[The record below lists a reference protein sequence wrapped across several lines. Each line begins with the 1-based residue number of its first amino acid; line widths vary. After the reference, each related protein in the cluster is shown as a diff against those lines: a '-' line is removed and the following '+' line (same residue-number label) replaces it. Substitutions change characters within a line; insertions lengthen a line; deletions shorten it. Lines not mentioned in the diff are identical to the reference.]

1 MATENSSVL
10 DFDALNLLGRF
21 DDIAALREY
30 LENNQRENCGVL
42 VADKNEVADIVLD
55 ILIMSY
61 MYGESFANTLFGTD
75 FSASEEEVNITVDRK
90 VDGKDYR
97 DRVLEYVEAND
108 IEGIMNVA
116 DTESHHAFSKAEDN
130 TARQAGKKSK
140 MWVTMGDDRVRDP
153 HRLLD
158 GKLIGIDEAF
168 EIDGASAMYPGSFGR
183 ADLDCNC
190 RCYLLY
196 K

>member
-1 MATENSSVL
+1 MAMENSVL

-21 DDIAALREY
+21 DDIEALREY
-30 LENNQRENCGVL
+30 LETNQRENNGVL

-61 MYGESFANTLFGTD
+61 MYGESFANTLFGTNY
-75 FSASEEEVNITVDRK
+75 SSTEEEVDKTVGRK

-116 DTESHHAFSKAEDN
+116 DTESHHAFAKAEDN
-130 TARQAGKKSK
+130 TARQAGMKSK
-140 MWVTMGDDRVRDP
+140 MWVTMGDERVRDP
-153 HRLLD
+153 HRVLD
-158 GKLIGIDEAF
+158 GRTIGIDEAF
-168 EIDGASAMYPGSFGR
+168 EVDGASAMFPGSFGR

-196 K
+196 T

>member
-1 MATENSSVL
+1 MATENSVL

-21 DDIAALREY
+21 DDIEALREY
-30 LENNQRENCGVL
+30 LENNQRENNGIL
-42 VADKNEVADIVLD
+42 MADKHKVADIVLD
-55 ILIMSY
+55 ILVMSY

-75 FSASEEEVNITVDRK
+75 FSATEEELNETVDRK

-116 DTESHHAFSKAEDN
+116 DTESHHAFAKAEYA
-130 TARQAGKKSK
+130 TAKQAGMKKK
-140 MWVTMGDDRVRDP
+140 VWVTMDDERVRDP
-153 HRLLD
+153 HRFLD
-158 GKLIGIDEAF
+158 GKTVGIDDVF
-168 EIDGASAMYPGSFGR
+168 EVDGATAMFPGDFGR

-196 K
+196 R

>member
-1 MATENSSVL
+1 MATENSVL

-21 DDIAALREY
+21 DDIEALREY
-30 LENNQRENCGVL
+30 LETNQRENNGVL
-42 VADKNEVADIVLD
+42 VADKYKVCDIVLD

-75 FSASEEEVNITVDRK
+75 FSSTEEEVNRTVDRK

-97 DRVLEYVEAND
+97 VLEYVEAND
-108 IEGIMNVA
+108 IDGIMLVA

-130 TARQAGKKSK
+130 TARQAGMKSK

-158 GKLIGIDEAF
+158 GKTIGIDEAF
-168 EIDGASAMYPGSFGR
+168 EIDGASAMFPGSFGR